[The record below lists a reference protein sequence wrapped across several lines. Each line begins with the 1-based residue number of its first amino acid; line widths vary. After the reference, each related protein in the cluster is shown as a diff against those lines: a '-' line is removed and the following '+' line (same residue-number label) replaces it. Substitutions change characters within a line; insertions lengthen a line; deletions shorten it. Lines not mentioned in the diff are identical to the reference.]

1 MLQAA
6 VTGNDVETAIV
17 GDVGSKSVRL
27 ALTDSSGAPDLRT
40 LRSYDVTSQ
49 ATFSGIL
56 VNFSRDSGLPALPQR
71 CGLAIAGAPRG
82 DALTL
87 PNSRML
93 VSRSG
98 LQSMLKAAPVILNEC
113 AAAAWAMASAT
124 RHELETIS
132 GRPLD
137 FRGNGGTWCV
147 MSLGTGLG
155 VSVLQR
161 DENGRTVVLATE
173 AGHANLAPETDA
185 ESAIVDIVRKTNS
198 RVSAET
204 VISAPGLVRLYAAIA
219 AQGGTSSSG
228 VTKPEQVTEMAQG
241 RDPVAIKTVA
251 TFSRLLWA
259 YAGNLTLTYGAWDGV
274 IMTGTLARVLR
285 SAIRS
290 QDAFSHFFVK
300 NPYQRRLNEV
310 PLAIAT
316 IEHAEL
322 KGASQA
328 LQSYWTLRHDRS

>member
-1 MLQAA
+1 MLHAA
-6 VTGNDVETAIV
+6 IAANEVELAIV

-27 ALTDSSGAPDLRT
+27 ALTDPTGAPDLRT
-40 LRSYDVTSQ
+40 LKSYDVTSQ

-56 VNFSRDSGLPALPQR
+56 VNFSRDSGLPVLPQR

-113 AAAAWAMASAT
+113 AATAWSMASAS
-124 RHELETIS
+124 RHEIDNVT

-137 FRGNGGTWCV
+137 FSGSGGTWCV

-173 AGHANLAPETDA
+173 AGHAHLAPETEPEA
-185 ESAIVDIVRKTNS
+185 AIVNIVRKTNP
-198 RVSAET
+198 RVSAEA

-219 AQGGTSSSG
+219 EQGGGTAAG

-241 RDPVAIKTVA
+241 RDPMAAKAVA
-251 TFSRLLWA
+251 TFSRLLWS
-259 YAGNLTLTYGAWDGV
+259 YAGNLVLTYGAWDGV

-285 SAIRS
+285 GAIRS
-290 QDAFSHFFVK
+290 HDAFSHFYVK

-310 PLAIAT
+310 PLSIAT
-316 IEHAEL
+316 IDHAEL
-322 KGASQA
+322 KGAAQA
-328 LQSYWTLRHDRS
+328 LRSYWS